1 MPNTYRNLLFLSKNV
16 IINKKITEGNIMFG
30 KIDNVGGTMKVL
42 AKVLCW
48 IGIIGS
54 FVWAI
59 ILLSDA
65 EKVSSAVEKTYR
77 GFGFAVLILGPLF
90 SWVSSFFLYGFG
102 ELIETNCEIARNTRK
117 DLLLFIESEYKT
129 GTITVEE
136 YNKNRNEI
144 LNKL

>member
-1 MPNTYRNLLFLSKNV
+1 
-16 IINKKITEGNIMFG
+16 MFG

-65 EKVSSAVEKTYR
+65 EKA
-77 GFGFAVLILGPLF
+77 L
-90 SWVSSFFLYGFG
+90 
-102 ELIETNCEIARNTRK
+102 
-117 DLLLFIESEYKT
+117 
-129 GTITVEE
+129 
-136 YNKNRNEI
+136 
-144 LNKL
+144 